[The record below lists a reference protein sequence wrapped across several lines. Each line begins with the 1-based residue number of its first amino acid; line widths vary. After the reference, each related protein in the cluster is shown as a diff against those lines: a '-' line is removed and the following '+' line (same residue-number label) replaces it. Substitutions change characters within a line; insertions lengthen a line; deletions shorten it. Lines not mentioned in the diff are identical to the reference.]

1 MGAQVSGD
9 ASEVAVAALALAS
22 AGGLVLGVGAVADAE
37 NEKRADVR
45 EEAAR
50 MVGRADQ
57 QEANSLQTRPH
68 RHSIQEEGHA
78 WQCRSPSL
86 HQEERGPFE
95 TVQAH

>member
-1 MGAQVSGD
+1 M
-9 ASEVAVAALALAS
+9 
-22 AGGLVLGVGAVADAE
+22 
-37 NEKRADVR
+37 VR
-45 EEAAR
+45 
-50 MVGRADQ
+50 RADQ